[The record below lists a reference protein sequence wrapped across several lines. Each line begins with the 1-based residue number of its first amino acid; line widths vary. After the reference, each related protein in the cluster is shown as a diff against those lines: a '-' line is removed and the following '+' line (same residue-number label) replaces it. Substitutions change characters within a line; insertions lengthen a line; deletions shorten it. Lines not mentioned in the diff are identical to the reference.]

1 MKKSTQIFKSL
12 SEEIRLRIINLLFA
26 GELCVCDLMEVLDLP
41 QSTISRH
48 LSYLKNAEW
57 VEGDRRGVWMYYR
70 LIDNKDQ
77 FLNELK
83 MLLIRYLPTL
93 KQCVDDNAR
102 LAIYLKQK
110 GKDACK

>member
-1 MKKSTQIFKSL
+1 
-12 SEEIRLRIINLLFA
+12 
-26 GELCVCDLMEVLDLP
+26 
-41 QSTISRH
+41 
-48 LSYLKNAEW
+48 
-57 VEGDRRGVWMYYR
+57 